1 MAETTRQAKERGF
14 WDRQAPGYDQR
25 SFEWFETAYRRSV
38 EKARSVVSPEQ
49 QVLEIGCGTGII
61 SLGIAPHV
69 RHVIGTDIAPEMVA
83 VARRKAEAAGMGNV
97 EFHVHDGY
105 ALPYD
110 DASFDAVLLFNILHV
125 VQEPAALMR
134 EAHRLLKPGG
144 HLVTA
149 TDCYAEP
156 VPLKARLYLTA
167 QRLLKVTGAVPF
179 LAYYRRADLH
189 RLFQENAFEIVDTD
203 VLQPV
208 PVNYYIRA
216 QNKCLGPTERQDD

>member
-83 VARRKAEAAGMGNV
+83 VARRKAETAGMGNV

-189 RLFQENAFEIVDTD
+189 RLFQEN
-203 VLQPV
+203 
-208 PVNYYIRA
+208 
-216 QNKCLGPTERQDD
+216 

>member
-1 MAETTRQAKERGF
+1 MTETTRQEKERSF
-14 WDRQAPGYDQR
+14 WEKQAAGYDRR
-25 SFEWFETAYRRSV
+25 SFEWFETAYRRSI
-38 EKARSVVSPEQ
+38 EKTRSVVSAEQ

-61 SLGIAPHV
+61 ALGIAPHV
-69 RHVIGTDIAPEMVA
+69 RRLIGTDISPEMVA
-83 VARRKAEAAGMGNV
+83 VARRKAAEAGLTNV

-110 DASFDAVLLFNILHV
+110 AASFDTVLLFNILHV

-134 EAHRLLKPGG
+134 ESRRLLKPGG

-156 VPLKARLYLTA
+156 VPIRARLYLTA

-179 LAYYRRADLH
+179 LAYYHKEDVQ
-189 RLFQENAFEIVDTD
+189 RLFQENGFEIVDTD
-203 VLQPV
+203 VLQAV
-208 PVNYYIRA
+208 PVNYYV
-216 QNKCLGPTERQDD
+216 LGRMR